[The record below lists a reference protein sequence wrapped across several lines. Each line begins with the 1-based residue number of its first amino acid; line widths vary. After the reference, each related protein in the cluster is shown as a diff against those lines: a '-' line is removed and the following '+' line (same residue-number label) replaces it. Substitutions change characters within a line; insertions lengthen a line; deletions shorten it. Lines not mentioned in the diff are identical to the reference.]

1 MPEFLGV
8 LGFEIHHKAECNAA
22 LGNGLENKSSIP
34 AMTAIIFAEASC
46 PGDTRHSHAILSQK
60 YPAST

>member
-1 MPEFLGV
+1 MPHPIPINKSFGW
-8 LGFEIHHKAECNAA
+8 K